1 MGDDNGNY
9 EDRMMT
15 PAGGGGGGG
24 GGGVA
29 SASEDN
35 NGATNA
41 EVGNNGTMP
50 TIMSGEG
57 RF

>member
-15 PAGGGGGGG
+15 PSGGQGGGRGA
-24 GGGVA
+24 VA
-29 SASEDN
+29 SASKEDD
-35 NGATNA
+35 GATNE
-41 EVGNNGTMP
+41 EVDNDGMMP
-50 TIMSGEG
+50 TMTSGEG